1 MSNERDNRVVDLADW
16 ALQNLAPIR
25 QDTLNQAGLYHEAS
39 RINTARVA
47 VEQLLRQIRQEE
59 RRFQDAEYGNKRLK
73 FLLRKLFTADDE
85 YGTGFYNTDKWREA
99 YDALRAEV
107 GMEVADT

>member
-1 MSNERDNRVVDLADW
+1 MNDERDNGVADMAAWAYTNLEPINRETLLRV
-16 ALQNLAPIR
+16 
-25 QDTLNQAGLYHEAS
+25 GLYLEAD

-47 VEQLLRQIRQEE
+47 LGQLARTLRHEE
-59 RRFQDAEYGNKRLK
+59 HRLQDAERANRRLA

-85 YGTGFYNTDKWREA
+85 YGTGFYNSDKWREA

-107 GMEVADT
+107 SMEVGNR

>member
-1 MSNERDNRVVDLADW
+1 MSDERDNRMVDLAAW
-16 ALQNLAPIR
+16 ALQNLEPIR
-25 QDTLNQAGLYHEAS
+25 QEAMSKAGFYHEAT
-39 RINTARVA
+39 RVNTARVA
-47 VEQLLRQIRQEE
+47 VEQLSRQLRHEE
-59 RRFQDAEYGNKRLK
+59 RRIQDAEYGNRRLK

-107 GMEVADT
+107 GMEVPE